1 MIYSKP
7 DVYAKLVKSSINVP
21 RPEDGKP
28 VDLPSIE
35 TAIGNYV
42 EQDGRIYYQGDP
54 LPSADITCYHT
65 DTGTIIIAMSQED
78 YDRISPISN
87 RAAQIRIGGYV
98 NERKLDGDSYYA
110 VRSIEAIEII

>member
-21 RPEDGKP
+21 APEDGKS
-28 VDLPSIE
+28 VDLSSIE
-35 TAIGNYV
+35 MAIGNYV
-42 EQDGRIYYQGDP
+42 EHDGRVFYQGRP
-54 LPSADITCYHT
+54 LQSADITCYHT
-65 DTGTIIIAMSQED
+65 DTNTIIIAMSQDD
-78 YDRISPISN
+78 YNQIAPISN